1 MAALYSRESVEKHSL
16 DMRQFVGFRQSALP
30 NGVRVVDAYNTSG
43 LRYTILVDRGLDI
56 WTADFRGLPLTWV
69 AQGSPMQPDFGMPWL
84 QQFPGGLLVTCGL
97 THVGPPERDDAT
109 GEFRDLHG
117 LYTRMRAS
125 EPSISG
131 AWEGDDYV
139 LRLTATIAE
148 GWLHGYQLRLT
159 RTYELSLTAPEI
171 RLHDVVTNLTDKPV
185 PLMIL
190 YHFNLGYPMIRA
202 GTLLAAS
209 GATVPRDDEA
219 RKGLATWWGYTEAQS
234 GYVEQVFFHHVQ
246 VEDGWTEAAL
256 LTGDALGLGFRYNAD
271 ALPYLTQW
279 KNLRQGMYVH
289 GVEPGN
295 CIPEGR
301 NAAQKHGRLDLLGAG
316 ETRDMGQ
323 ITLTVYS
330 DAYEITQLRGRL
342 DTLRNTGTPV
352 AGFGLGTGT

>member
-1 MAALYSRESVEKHSL
+1 MKTITIAEFQAACSAQGVPREHIAVKCPVCGTVQSIA
-16 DMRQFVGFRQSALP
+16 DMRDAIAKVKHASKSLAPVVVVGAPIQVGPAVH
-30 NGVRVVDAYNTSG
+30 GCAVV
-43 LRYTILVDRGLDI
+43 VHRG
-56 WTADFRGLPLTWV
+56 AVFAG
-69 AQGSPMQPDFGMPWL
+69 
-84 QQFPGGLLVTCGL
+84 FPGGRLVTCGL
-97 THVGPPERDDAT
+97 THVGPPERDAKT

-131 AWEGDDYV
+131 AWDGDDYV
-139 LRLTATIAE
+139 MRLTATIAE

-171 RLHDVVTNLTDKPV
+171 RLHDVVANLTDKPV

-190 YHFNLGYPMIRA
+190 YHFNMGYPMVRV
-202 GTLLAAS
+202 GTRLAAA
-209 GATVPRDDEA
+209 GATFPRDDEA
-219 RKGLATWWGYTEAQS
+219 RKGLATWWDYSEAQS

-246 VEDGWTEAAL
+246 AQDGWTEVAL
-256 LTGDALGLGFRYNAD
+256 VTGDALALGFRYNAD

-301 NAAQKHGRLDLLGAG
+301 NAAEQHGRLDLLGAG

-323 ITLTVYS
+323 VVLTVYS
-330 DAYEITQLRGRL
+330 DAYEITQLQGRL

-352 AGFGLGTGT
+352 AGFGLGE